1 MDPAPRRIDGIASQ
15 CGGRM
20 GHGRTQIGYVVPH
33 PIASSRSSGVAVWG
47 PKRLLEQPFQL
58 SSTPG
63 RYRRYVPDSAH
74 PKGMVRS
81 ASPLDRNKVRTTLY

>member
-1 MDPAPRRIDGIASQ
+1 
-15 CGGRM
+15 M